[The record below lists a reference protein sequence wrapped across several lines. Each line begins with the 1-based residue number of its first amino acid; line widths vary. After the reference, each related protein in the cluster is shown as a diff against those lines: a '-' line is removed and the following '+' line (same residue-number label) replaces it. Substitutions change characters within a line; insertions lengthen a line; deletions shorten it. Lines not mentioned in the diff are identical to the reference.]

1 MRTFEDDLMADAEDD
16 RLTVEFIQSYLPQ
29 EVKEKFT
36 EDDLYYFLDVIDE
49 YYVALLDK
57 ADKKGVK
64 DNEELDINIDDA
76 AAHLA
81 RQAKKDKMGEW
92 DPEDLRWVVEGE
104 LEYAEQQYDEDG
116 EE

>member
-1 MRTFEDDLMADAEDD
+1 MATFEDDLMADAEDD

-36 EDDLYYFLDVIDE
+36 EDDLYYLIDVIDE

-64 DNEELDINIDDA
+64 DDEEMDIDIDDA
-76 AAHLA
+76 AAYLA

-104 LEYAEQQYDEDG
+104 WEYNEQNADADG